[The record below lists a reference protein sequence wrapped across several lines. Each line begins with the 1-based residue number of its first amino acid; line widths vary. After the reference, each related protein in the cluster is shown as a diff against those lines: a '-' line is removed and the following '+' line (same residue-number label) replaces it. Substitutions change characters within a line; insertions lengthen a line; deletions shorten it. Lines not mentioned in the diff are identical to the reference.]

1 MPTGYTAAIQEG
13 VTFQQ
18 FAMNCARA
26 FGALVMMRDDPSD
39 AEIPAAFEPSDHNLK
54 ALEKARE
61 EMMTLGA
68 MGTAECE
75 VAAMRQFDEESAYR
89 SKQIAESNELQAKY
103 DAMLQEVKAWIPPS
117 PDHVKMKEF
126 MIEQIESSIK
136 FDCNADYY
144 EARVPQL
151 HTAISWKAQ
160 RVLQV
165 AKDITYHSEAHE
177 EEVERTAGRNKWIA
191 ELRESLNVSAASK

>member
-18 FAMNCARA
+18 FAMSCARA

-39 AEIPAAFEPSDHNLK
+39 AAIPTAFEPSDHNLK
-54 ALEKARE
+54 ELEKARE
-61 EMMTLGA
+61 EMMKLGA

-75 VAAMRQFDEESAYR
+75 VAAKKQFDEESAYR
-89 SKQIAESNELQAKY
+89 AKQIAESNELQAKY
-103 DAMLQEVKAWIPPS
+103 EAMLREAKAWVPPS

-144 EARVPQL
+144 EARLPQL
-151 HTAISWKAQ
+151 QTAIGWKLQ
-160 RVLQV
+160 RIQQV
-165 AKDITYHSEAHE
+165 GKNIDYHTDAYNKEL
-177 EEVERTAGRNKWIA
+177 ERTAGRNKWIA
-191 ELRESLNVSAASK
+191 ELRESLNVPAASK